1 MEQRSEALAAGLA
14 VAIIMRSKD
23 EQPYAE
29 RALAALSTQSYKNY
43 TLYNVD
49 SGSTDGTLE
58 VVKAF
63 NPDPALVFEIKPEEY
78 VPGPVLN
85 MMVTKTNEPVV
96 VLLNADAIPQDDT
109 WLETLIAPIF
119 PSLQR

>member
-1 MEQRSEALAAGLA
+1 MPEAGTA

-23 EQPYAE
+23 EQPYVE
-29 RALAALSTQSYKNY
+29 PTLAALAKQSYRAY

-49 SGSTDGTLE
+49 SGSTDGTLG

-63 NPDPALVFEIKPEEY
+63 NTNPTLVFEIKPEEY

-85 MMVTKTNEPVV
+85 MMVAKTTEPIVV
-96 VLLNADAIPQDDT
+96 FLNADAIPQDEA
-109 WLETLIAPIF
+109 WLEE
-119 PSLQR
+119 RG